1 MSENNRRGYDRN
13 SRSRRV
19 RHSRQEER
27 RRRERLR
34 KRRRNRIMIISG
46 AAVILAVIILVIV
59 LAVKGCTSQTKA
71 EEPTEPTSATEAP
84 TQAPTNSSVKEIA
97 DNGKEGYYDENS
109 SLYFWDNKA
118 FELFYAGNDSAK
130 QYADAINGYKQ
141 KLGSD
146 IKVYDMVVPSHSEF
160 GLCEREAKKISSEL
174 GVTSQRNNTTVL
186 YKNLSKDIKSVD
198 IYDALNSHK
207 TEYIYFNTDHH
218 WTALGSY
225 YAYTVFAKSAGIT
238 PVQLSAMQKN
248 TINGFLGSLYTNS
261 QADILKNN
269 PDYIDYYT
277 LPGSYTCKLFIRG
290 SSEAVDVSIYNED
303 AKAGSDTYEVFLR
316 GDNPL
321 TVIDNTD
328 NDTGDKIA
336 LVKDSYGNAFAPYL
350 AYNYDE
356 VHVIDY
362 LYFDGNLSDYCK
374 ANGIKTVLFLNSITY
389 ANSSLQLTAMKSLFE
404 NKGTGSY
411 NPDSTSTADTS
422 QDAYSTDT
430 TQSSDDSAS
439 SEYSYYESDYS
450 ADNSSSN
457 DYSQSDNY
465 SSDNSAS
472 DENSGYDYSNDYS
485 QSDDYSYN

>member
-1 MSENNRRGYDRN
+1 
-13 SRSRRV
+13 
-19 RHSRQEER
+19 
-27 RRRERLR
+27 
-34 KRRRNRIMIISG
+34 MIVSG
-46 AAVILAVIILVIV
+46 AAVILAVITLVTV

-71 EEPTEPTSATEAP
+71 EEPTEPSSATEAP
-84 TQAPTNSSVKEIA
+84 TQTPTTSSVKEIA

-118 FELFYAGNDSAK
+118 FELFYGSNDSAK
-130 QYADAINGYKQ
+130 QYADAINSYKQ

-146 IKVYDMVVPSHSEF
+146 IKVYDMVVPNHSEF
-160 GLCEREAKKISSEL
+160 GLCEREAAKISSEL
-174 GVTSQRNNTTVL
+174 GVTSQRSNTTAL

-207 TEYIYFNTDHH
+207 TEYIYFNSDHH

-225 YAYTVFAKSAGIT
+225 YAYTVFAKSAGIS
-238 PVQLSAMQKN
+238 PVQLSSMQKN

-261 QADILKNN
+261 QEDILKNN
-269 PDYIDYYT
+269 PDYVDYYT
-277 LPGSYTCKLFIRG
+277 LPGSYACKLFIRG
-290 SSEAVDVSIYNED
+290 SSEAVEVNIYNED
-303 AKAGSDTYEVFLR
+303 AKAGSDTYDVFLR

-328 NDTGDKIA
+328 NDNGDKIA

-362 LYFDGNLSDYCK
+362 LYFDGNLADYCK

-411 NPDSTSTADTS
+411 ELDSTSTDNTS
-422 QDAYSTDT
+422 QDAYTADATQAPDEST
-430 TQSSDDSAS
+430 S
-439 SEYSYYESDYS
+439 SEYSYYEYDYS
-450 ADNSSSN
+450 ADNS
-457 DYSQSDNY
+457 
-465 SSDNSAS
+465 
-472 DENSGYDYSNDYS
+472 
-485 QSDDYSYN
+485 QSDDYSENNYSESESSDNNTLVPITPYEFNPDEHTMLSYGY